1 MHVKVLGAID
11 VELEQPAAL
20 GGPTQRRVL
29 AVLALHAGDVVSVD
43 RLVDAVWPDGD
54 APERADHNV
63 RTYVHRLRSALG
75 DDGNRIETAANGYRL
90 DLERHELDASR
101 FEDLVAEGRAA
112 AARDDH
118 DDARRRFDDALAL
131 WGGRPYDEF
140 ADEEWARAEV
150 ARLDELRASAVEH
163 RNAAL
168 LDAGR
173 HTEVIGEL
181 RDAATEQ
188 PWREVRRMQL
198 AVALYRSG
206 RQAEALQVLRDYRTG
221 LVEELGLDPSPEL
234 GRLEHRILEH
244 DPELL
249 PPSHR
254 RHDLR
259 GYRLDEVVG
268 EGAFALVWR
277 GVQPSLGRT
286 VAVKQI
292 RAELANHPDFVR
304 RFETEAQTVAMLE
317 HPHIVP
323 LYDYWR
329 EPDGAYLVMRYVSG
343 GSLESEVL
351 QGGLDEPRLRRFVE
365 QAGSALEAAHRMGV
379 IHRDV
384 KAANVLLDDNGNFY
398 LTDFGIAFIGS
409 AVDDELATS
418 LSTGSPAYASP
429 EQLRRQVLDVRTDV
443 YGFGITLFEAATGRL
458 PFADAPTEAAL
469 VRRQLDEPVP
479 APSSVEPAVPPWVD
493 EVVARATAKNPS
505 DRYASMAELMAAVA
519 PGAVAPIDTRY
530 RLGTGTV
537 VGELVNPF
545 KALRAFREADTA
557 DFFGRNRLVARFIE
571 VLSQPGSAGRLL
583 AVVGP
588 SGSGKSSVVRSGL
601 VPRLRRGAVTGSAD
615 WFITTMLPGSHPFDE
630 FESALSRVAV
640 RQPGPLVEIMRSDE
654 RGIAR
659 AVNQILPD
667 EDSELLVVIDQF
679 EELFTHGDDTERTA
693 FVNGLVAALREPR
706 ARLRVVLTIRA
717 DFWDRPLRHP
727 SLAARLEKAT
737 VTVPPLAADELEAAI
752 VEPVHRQG
760 ASYEPGL
767 VARIMADVRDQP
779 GALPLLQYALTELFD
794 ANVSGL
800 IRTESYDAIGG
811 LTGALAMRAE
821 QTFTEMSPAQQIAA
835 RQLFGRL
842 VSLGEGT
849 EDTRRRVRL
858 GELGDDPDTEAVI
871 DAFGEARLLVFDHE
885 PATREPTVE
894 LAHEALIRAWP
905 RLQTWLD
912 EDRDGLRIHR
922 HLTETTTAWLASG
935 RDDGELYRGG
945 RLEAVTEYAVGA
957 SLAADEQAFF
967 DASVAAAEAVDEA
980 ERRRVTR
987 LRRLALALGVVAAL
1001 AIGAGFVAVGQQQRA
1016 DDNASEARSASALA
1030 ETQAARANEAADN
1043 AAKQAELAE
1052 DALADAEIATLI
1064 SRSAALGDE
1073 NPAASL
1079 LLAAEVYDR
1088 EPSNRTTAALATALV
1103 ARGAETR
1110 RIDLDPIE
1118 PRRCEDGDD
1127 SHTSYLPIARDGQ
1140 VGWHEGGVMTV
1151 IDPMTGETR
1160 VHTTQ
1165 PDPCGEIYWAQAD
1178 GPVVHVDDRTVL
1190 VEREPGSGILSKL
1203 FDIDESANG
1212 WGVTTSAGR
1221 DGVVAV
1227 VIGTPSDDG
1236 GSQVVDIHLFG
1247 PDDQPIASS
1256 LELDIDAVAVDL
1268 AQSGRLGIAFAP
1280 SFNELQGHSIQLFD
1294 AEAGVALWQA
1304 ELPAQASDVSFS
1316 PSDALVAISELG
1328 GGVHVYDTATGS
1340 LTSSFAPGT
1349 GEVTSVAFLDEQ
1361 RLAIATADGVEVW
1374 DLTNGASRE
1383 QQIAV
1388 SGAQRVRALAPPQ
1401 RIVVTTN
1408 MDELVVLDLDKSG
1421 LGRPVAAVPPGARV
1435 YLAPEG
1441 TAVVAAI
1448 AAGEG
1453 DVIDLRSG
1461 ERETRAFT
1469 VPNAGDVIGI
1479 SPGSSTD
1486 LQLAFTI
1493 DGAIGKFENGILVD
1507 TLFLSDEA
1515 GFTLRSAEGH
1525 RTPDGGRVAVHL
1537 SNPAGSNEVF
1547 LVDLVTLEVIFSVV
1561 GECPCHILPTP
1572 DGDGLVLDTGAAVTI
1587 HTADGSTRALAASS
1601 IDLSSGEIVHAV
1613 EPTSDRILRGLPDG
1627 TVELIDMNG
1636 GRPREVAEFGVEV
1649 SNVAF
1654 IDATR
1659 AVAVLRSG
1667 DVWLIDM
1674 ESAERIG
1681 LVWKGGAGDFNSGA
1695 PTVSVDGEVL
1705 WVPTSSEI
1713 VEVPLSP
1720 DTWRELACDLAGRD
1734 LTAEEWDSLV
1744 PGDDEPR
1751 SLCPERS

>member
-1 MHVKVLGAID
+1 MQMSVLGPIGA
-11 VELEQPAAL
+11 ELEQPVAL

-75 DDGNRIETAANGYRL
+75 EEGRRIETAGNGYRL
-90 DLERHELDASR
+90 HLERHELDASR

-118 DDARRRFDDALAL
+118 DDARRCFDEALAL

-244 DPELL
+244 DPDLL

-259 GYRLDEVVG
+259 GYRLEEVVG
-268 EGAFALVWR
+268 EGSFALVWR

-351 QGGLDEPRLRRFVE
+351 HGGLDELRLRRFVE
-365 QAGSALEAAHRMGV
+365 QAGSALEAAHRLGV

-429 EQLRRQVLDVRTDV
+429 EQLRRQVLDIRTDV

-458 PFADAPTEAAL
+458 PFADAPNEAAL
-469 VRRQLDEPVP
+469 VRRQLDDPVP
-479 APSSVEPAVPPWVD
+479 APSSVEPSVPRWVD
-493 EVVARATAKNPS
+493 EVVARATAKNPA

-519 PGAVAPIDTRY
+519 PQAVAPVDMRY
-530 RLGTGTV
+530 RLGSGTV

-601 VPRLRRGAVTGSAD
+601 VPRLRRGGVTGSAD
-615 WFITTMLPGSHPFDE
+615 WFITTMLPGNHPFDE

-640 RQPGPLVEIMRSDE
+640 RQPGPLVETMRSDE

-679 EELFTHGDDTERTA
+679 EELFTHGNDTERTA

-821 QTFTEMSPAQQIAA
+821 QTFTAMPAGQQVAA
-835 RQLFGRL
+835 RRLFGRL

-858 GELGDDPDTEAVI
+858 GELGHDTDTEAVI
-871 DAFGEARLLVFDHE
+871 AAFGEARLLVFDHE

-894 LAHEALIRAWP
+894 VAHEALIRAWP

-957 SLAADEQAFF
+957 SLTADEQAFF
-967 DASVAAAEAVDEA
+967 DASVAAAEAEDEA

-1001 AIGAGFVAVGQQQRA
+1001 ALGAGFVAVGQQQRA
-1016 DDNASEARSASALA
+1016 DDNATEARAASALA
-1030 ETQAARANEAADN
+1030 ETQAERATEAAED
-1043 AAKQAELAE
+1043 AAEQAERAE
-1052 DALADAEIATLI
+1052 GALADAEIATLI
-1064 SRSAALGDE
+1064 SRSAALVDE

-1088 EPSNRTTAALATALV
+1088 EPSNRTTAALADSARCAWSRDPAYRSRPDRASALRGRLRLAHV
-1103 ARGAETR
+1103 VPADRAGRTGWMARGR
-1110 RIDLDPIE
+1110 
-1118 PRRCEDGDD
+1118 
-1127 SHTSYLPIARDGQ
+1127 S
-1140 VGWHEGGVMTV
+1140 
-1151 IDPMTGETR
+1151 
-1160 VHTTQ
+1160 
-1165 PDPCGEIYWAQAD
+1165 
-1178 GPVVHVDDRTVL
+1178 DDRH
-1190 VEREPGSGILSKL
+1190 RPH
-1203 FDIDESANG
+1203 DRRNPCPHHA
-1212 WGVTTSAGR
+1212 A
-1221 DGVVAV
+1221 
-1227 VIGTPSDDG
+1227 
-1236 GSQVVDIHLFG
+1236 
-1247 PDDQPIASS
+1247 
-1256 LELDIDAVAVDL
+1256 
-1268 AQSGRLGIAFAP
+1268 
-1280 SFNELQGHSIQLFD
+1280 
-1294 AEAGVALWQA
+1294 
-1304 ELPAQASDVSFS
+1304 
-1316 PSDALVAISELG
+1316 
-1328 GGVHVYDTATGS
+1328 
-1340 LTSSFAPGT
+1340 
-1349 GEVTSVAFLDEQ
+1349 
-1361 RLAIATADGVEVW
+1361 
-1374 DLTNGASRE
+1374 
-1383 QQIAV
+1383 
-1388 SGAQRVRALAPPQ
+1388 
-1401 RIVVTTN
+1401 
-1408 MDELVVLDLDKSG
+1408 
-1421 LGRPVAAVPPGARV
+1421 RPVR
-1435 YLAPEG
+1435 
-1441 TAVVAAI
+1441 
-1448 AAGEG
+1448 
-1453 DVIDLRSG
+1453 
-1461 ERETRAFT
+1461 
-1469 VPNAGDVIGI
+1469 
-1479 SPGSSTD
+1479 
-1486 LQLAFTI
+1486 
-1493 DGAIGKFENGILVD
+1493 
-1507 TLFLSDEA
+1507 
-1515 GFTLRSAEGH
+1515 
-1525 RTPDGGRVAVHL
+1525 
-1537 SNPAGSNEVF
+1537 
-1547 LVDLVTLEVIFSVV
+1547 
-1561 GECPCHILPTP
+1561 
-1572 DGDGLVLDTGAAVTI
+1572 
-1587 HTADGSTRALAASS
+1587 
-1601 IDLSSGEIVHAV
+1601 
-1613 EPTSDRILRGLPDG
+1613 
-1627 TVELIDMNG
+1627 
-1636 GRPREVAEFGVEV
+1636 
-1649 SNVAF
+1649 
-1654 IDATR
+1654 
-1659 AVAVLRSG
+1659 
-1667 DVWLIDM
+1667 
-1674 ESAERIG
+1674 
-1681 LVWKGGAGDFNSGA
+1681 
-1695 PTVSVDGEVL
+1695 
-1705 WVPTSSEI
+1705 
-1713 VEVPLSP
+1713 
-1720 DTWRELACDLAGRD
+1720 
-1734 LTAEEWDSLV
+1734 
-1744 PGDDEPR
+1744 
-1751 SLCPERS
+1751 

>member
-1 MHVKVLGAID
+1 MAVEVVTVNGQQCGVLGGHHRCRTGLIVQQAHLPETLAGPELGHLASKLRDLHPAIDHQEELVAGFSLGRQLNIGGGVEFLSQSGQPAELPLVEPGEQAHRAEQLELLGLPYATPQRSSGERFGGRVHLTSELSQGGSLIVVHDRQGGSEQSALGELAGEPRPFLAVHLEDHGGMGERPRANQRFGIGLGVDKAQRDVTRPVVGDEPGHQFSGGITWFATGNRHQRDDDVRICAPHDRSMTERAVRRFQRCERAANASSHSVGMSTTGVRAMQMKVLGPIG

-29 AVLALHAGDVVSVD
+29 AVLALHAGGVVSVD

-75 DDGNRIETAANGYRL
+75 DDGRRIETVGNGYRL
-90 DLERHELDASR
+90 HLERHELDASR

-112 AARDDH
+112 AALDDH
-118 DDARRRFDDALAL
+118 DEARRCFDDALAL

-198 AVALYRSG
+198 ALALYRSG

-351 QGGLDEPRLRRFVE
+351 HGGLDEPRLRRFVE

-479 APSSVEPAVPPWVD
+479 APSSVEPSVPPWVD

-727 SLAARLEKAT
+727 GLAARLEKAT

-821 QTFTEMSPAQQIAA
+821 QTFTAMSAGQQTAA

-871 DAFGEARLLVFDHE
+871 DAFGDARLLVFDHE

-905 RLQTWLD
+905 RLRTWLD

-922 HLTETTTAWLASG
+922 HLTETTMAWLASG

-945 RLEAVTEYAVGA
+945 RLEAVKEYAAGA
-957 SLAADEQAFF
+957 YLTDDEQAFL
-967 DASVAAAEAVDEA
+967 DAGVAAAEAEAEA
-980 ERRRVTR
+980 ERRRVSR
-987 LRRLALALGVVAAL
+987 LRRLALALGVVAVL
-1001 AIGAGFVAVGQQQRA
+1001 AIGAGFVAVGQQRRA
-1016 DDNASEARSASALA
+1016 DDNAAEARAASALA
-1030 ETQAARANEAADN
+1030 ETQADRANEAADD
-1043 AAKQAELAE
+1043 AAEQAERAE

-1064 SRSAALGDE
+1064 SRSAALVDE

-1110 RIDLDPIE
+1110 RIALDPIE
-1118 PRRCEDGDD
+1118 HHALRGRLRLAHGVPADLPGRMGRMARGRGADRDRPHDRRNPCPHHPTRPMRWHLLGPRRRSCRSRGRRGR
-1127 SHTSYLPIARDGQ
+1127 ARR
-1140 VGWHEGGVMTV
+1140 
-1151 IDPMTGETR
+1151 TR
-1160 VHTTQ
+1160 A
-1165 PDPCGEIYWAQAD
+1165 GL
-1178 GPVVHVDDRTVL
+1178 R
-1190 VEREPGSGILSKL
+1190 GS
-1203 FDIDESANG
+1203 
-1212 WGVTTSAGR
+1212 R
-1221 DGVVAV
+1221 RAV
-1227 VIGTPSDDG
+1227 RPRRG
-1236 GSQVVDIHLFG
+1236 
-1247 PDDQPIASS
+1247 
-1256 LELDIDAVAVDL
+1256 
-1268 AQSGRLGIAFAP
+1268 AP
-1280 SFNELQGHSIQLFD
+1280 
-1294 AEAGVALWQA
+1294 A
-1304 ELPAQASDVSFS
+1304 
-1316 PSDALVAISELG
+1316 G
-1328 GGVHVYDTATGS
+1328 GGRRPPQG
-1340 LTSSFAPGT
+1340 GT
-1349 GEVTSVAFLDEQ
+1349 GWSQ
-1361 RLAIATADGVEVW
+1361 
-1374 DLTNGASRE
+1374 S
-1383 QQIAV
+1383 
-1388 SGAQRVRALAPPQ
+1388 
-1401 RIVVTTN
+1401 
-1408 MDELVVLDLDKSG
+1408 
-1421 LGRPVAAVPPGARV
+1421 
-1435 YLAPEG
+1435 
-1441 TAVVAAI
+1441 
-1448 AAGEG
+1448 
-1453 DVIDLRSG
+1453 
-1461 ERETRAFT
+1461 
-1469 VPNAGDVIGI
+1469 
-1479 SPGSSTD
+1479 
-1486 LQLAFTI
+1486 
-1493 DGAIGKFENGILVD
+1493 
-1507 TLFLSDEA
+1507 
-1515 GFTLRSAEGH
+1515 
-1525 RTPDGGRVAVHL
+1525 
-1537 SNPAGSNEVF
+1537 
-1547 LVDLVTLEVIFSVV
+1547 
-1561 GECPCHILPTP
+1561 
-1572 DGDGLVLDTGAAVTI
+1572 
-1587 HTADGSTRALAASS
+1587 
-1601 IDLSSGEIVHAV
+1601 
-1613 EPTSDRILRGLPDG
+1613 
-1627 TVELIDMNG
+1627 
-1636 GRPREVAEFGVEV
+1636 
-1649 SNVAF
+1649 
-1654 IDATR
+1654 
-1659 AVAVLRSG
+1659 
-1667 DVWLIDM
+1667 
-1674 ESAERIG
+1674 
-1681 LVWKGGAGDFNSGA
+1681 
-1695 PTVSVDGEVL
+1695 
-1705 WVPTSSEI
+1705 
-1713 VEVPLSP
+1713 
-1720 DTWRELACDLAGRD
+1720 
-1734 LTAEEWDSLV
+1734 
-1744 PGDDEPR
+1744 
-1751 SLCPERS
+1751 